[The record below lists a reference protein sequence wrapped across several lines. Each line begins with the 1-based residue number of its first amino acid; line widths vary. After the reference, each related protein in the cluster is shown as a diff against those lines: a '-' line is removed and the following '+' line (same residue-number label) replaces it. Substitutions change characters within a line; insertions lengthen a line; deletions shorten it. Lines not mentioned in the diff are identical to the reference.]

1 MIIFTHQPKESIM
14 INRIASIALLVLLS
28 TAVNANTLV
37 KKSASGIC
45 HAPDSP
51 YYDKVGKYVPFNS
64 LKQCLKTENARLPRG
79 YESSGEISPVELF
92 SSNAPVNN
100 TQIEVAPTFATS
112 NAQQGWPTN
121 NTYNDEIIK
130 LDYSG
135 FTVWLNC
142 DKRGAE
148 YFRYSL
154 TKDKGNLDRSD
165 SFRLDPKVPKR
176 CQQEQTDTYKKR
188 NQMWHRGHQVPAN
201 NLDDNAKGIYE
212 SNYMTNIMPQ
222 TGVMNTGA
230 WYQTE
235 YITECYRDISDI
247 TVYGGVV
254 WGDDTSNDH
263 FVRSH
268 GVITPDAFYKILV
281 RHDNNDAIAW
291 VVPNDFIA
299 KKDKL
304 DDYIVSVASVEKI
317 AGIEFPISTSGKNSV
332 ARKSWSI
339 PRGCGR
345 G

>member
-1 MIIFTHQPKESIM
+1 M
-14 INRIASIALLVLLS
+14 INRIFSIALLVLVS
-28 TAVNANTLV
+28 TTVNANTLI

-64 LKQCLKTENARLPRG
+64 LTQCLKTENARLPKG
-79 YESSGEISPVELF
+79 YESSGEISPEDLF
-92 SSNAPVNN
+92 SSPPKD
-100 TQIEVAPTFATS
+100 EKSPSVASTS
-112 NAQQGWPTN
+112 QQSWPTN
-121 NTYNDEIIK
+121 NTFDDEIIK
-130 LDYSG
+130 LKYSG

-154 TKDKGNLDRSD
+154 TKDKGNLDRSE
-165 SFRLDPKVPKR
+165 SFLLDPRVPKR
-176 CQQEQTDTYKKR
+176 CQQKQADTYKKR
-188 NQMWHRGHQVPAN
+188 GQMWHRGHQVPAN

-235 YITECYRDISDI
+235 YITECYRDISDV
-247 TVYGGVV
+247 TVYGGAI
-254 WGDDTSNDH
+254 WGNDSSNDH

-281 RHDNNDAIAW
+281 RHDRNDAIAW
-291 VVPNDFIA
+291 IVPNDFDA
-299 KKDKL
+299 KKSRL

-317 AGIEFPISTSGKNSV
+317 AGIEFPVIATVKNSI
-332 ARKSWSI
+332 ARKSWNI